1 MHICRGS
8 ALTTGPLA
16 GTPPGQGA
24 TVGGGAQNGATGV
37 AATIAGGFSNLAQ
50 GTAAAVAGG
59 VSNQATGD
67 FSFAAGLNAMAT
79 GNGAT
84 VAGGESNQA
93 TGNFSFA
100 AGFNARAQHQGSF
113 VWNDSTGQNGPF
125 TDDSA
130 NQFAVRA
137 TGGVMFATSV
147 NLTTG
152 ALNTGCEIDLF
163 GDLICTG
170 AISTSSD
177 RAMKAGF
184 EPVAASDVLKRVAAL
199 PLTSWT
205 FKGQTVRH
213 IGPMAQDF
221 YAAFKVGADDRH
233 ISTTDAQG
241 VALAAIQGLYQKLE
255 AKDAQLAQ
263 QKKQIESLSA
273 RLEKLER
280 ETQASREA
288 AAMHPASVLQ
298 PPRPSPLSRF

>member
-1 MHICRGS
+1 
-8 ALTTGPLA
+8 
-16 GTPPGQGA
+16 
-24 TVGGGAQNGATGV
+24 
-37 AATIAGGFSNLAQ
+37 
-50 GTAAAVAGG
+50 
-59 VSNQATGD
+59 
-67 FSFAAGLNAMAT
+67 MAT

-93 TGNFSFA
+93 TGAFSFA
-100 AGFNARAQHQGSF
+100 AGLNARAKNDGSF
-113 VWNDSTGQNGPF
+113 VWSDDSTSLPF
-125 TDDSA
+125 SSTKD

-137 TGGVMFATSV
+137 LGGVMFATAV
-147 NLTTG
+147 NSTG
-152 ALNTGCEIDLF
+152 AMQTGCEIDIF
-163 GDLICTG
+163 GNLACTG
-170 AISTSSD
+170 GISTSSD

-221 YAAFKVGADDRH
+221 YAAFKVGADDKH

-263 QKKQIESLSA
+263 QKRQIESLSE

-280 ETQASREA
+280 ETQASRNA
-288 AAMHPASVLQ
+288 AAMHPASALQ
-298 PPRPSPLSRF
+298 PLRPSPVSRF